1 MKEFMNSSASTRNV
15 SVQECAFL
23 QPMFNQVHR
32 TGKSS
37 HGDIDSMIR
46 KSIKLLFMEITAPAA
61 TLQNVDR
68 STMSSASIQSQS
80 PRSFVNNLACQPR
93 LSRNIDRSTMSSA
106 SIQSQSP
113 RSFVNKISTLS
124 VEA

>member
-15 SVQECAFL
+15 SVQECAFY
-23 QPMFNQVHR
+23 NQCLNKVHR

-37 HGDIDSMIR
+37 HGDKDSMIR
-46 KSIKLLFMEITAPAA
+46 KSIKLLFMEITVQAA
-61 TLQNVDR
+61 TLQNV
-68 STMSSASIQSQS
+68 
-80 PRSFVNNLACQPR
+80 
-93 LSRNIDRSTMSSA
+93 DRSTMSSA